1 MHKLLTFISDA
12 TLACYVIYDIL
23 IIRSDRRYLS
33 DIHRVGACSSNVD
46 RHDFQ
51 CTAFISEATLAYF
64 VINPCCRRYCFLITG
79 CSTNEVIGLFTPK
92 QQRSYM
98 EHSRHTRT
106 PYSLSR
112 ITMYTAVR
120 QKFVSLVAS
129 YHVPT
134 HTR

>member
-64 VINPCCRRYCFLITG
+64 G
-79 CSTNEVIGLFTPK
+79 CSTNEVIGLFAPK